1 MSFAHIAAL
10 AIHDVKNSLS
20 GIAAAAE
27 SHGDKQ
33 TVKAIYEISD
43 TLTRL
48 LVFYRSE
55 HELLHLNINSHA
67 PEDLIS
73 ELAANQ
79 YGASDIQITSELN
92 HAPVLWVYDEMLVRM
107 ILVNALQNASRYATS
122 RIVISAKE
130 CSGYLEM
137 SVHDDG
143 PGFPDTVL
151 EEDYSNIPASQNGTG
166 LGLLLAKRIAA
177 LHVNNNQ
184 QGRIELSNQ
193 NGGLF
198 RLMLPA

>member
-1 MSFAHIAAL
+1 MSFAHIAAIT
-10 AIHDVKNSLS
+10 IHDVKNSLS
-20 GIAAAAE
+20 SIASAAE
-27 SHGDKQ
+27 SHGDTP
-33 TVKAIYEISD
+33 TVQAIFNISD

-55 HELLHLNINSHA
+55 HELLRLNLNSHA
-67 PEDLIS
+67 PEDLIF
-73 ELAANQ
+73 ELAANK
-79 YGASDIQITSELN
+79 YGQSDIEINSELN
-92 HAPVLWVYDEMLVRM
+92 QAPVLWVYDEMLVRM
-107 ILVNALQNASRYATS
+107 ILVNALQNASRYAKS

-143 PGFPDTVL
+143 PGFSDTVL

-198 RLMLPA
+198 RLILPA